1 MQPHL
6 CTQYRSDVAGIGIN
20 WGDPPADALREQTS
34 IEAFWN
40 FQFAQNLAFTPS
52 VQLLL
57 DPALNP
63 QNDKV
68 WVTGLRGRLTF

>member
-1 MQPHL
+1 
-6 CTQYRSDVAGIGIN
+6 
-20 WGDPPADALREQTS
+20 LREQTS

-40 FQFAQNLAFTPS
+40 FQLAQNLAFTLR

-57 DPALNP
+57 NPAVNP
-63 QNDKV
+63 HYGNV